1 MERRMNKLSFCHL
14 EKEKSHNTD
23 DEKSE
28 AVSSNESSDIIFLD
42 L

>member
-1 MERRMNKLSFCHL
+1 MYKLSFCQL
-14 EKEKSHNTD
+14 EIEKYHNTD
-23 DEKSE
+23 DKKSE

>member
-1 MERRMNKLSFCHL
+1 MYKLSFCHL
-14 EKEKSHNTD
+14 EKYLNTD